1 MSQLSV
7 QQLFEERRDK
17 LQLTWVGGHNG
28 ASRALNNDALNRPGV
43 GLVGHMNLVH
53 PILIQAIGE
62 TDLAYLSSQ
71 SVDARTDSLK
81 RLCNSETV
89 SIFICDGMDAPGYL
103 IEACDQFNTPLF
115 LSQKKTRAFVNLLR
129 PYLQREL
136 SEVTT
141 KHGVFLDVLGF
152 GIMITGNSQIGKSE
166 LALELISRGAGLVAD
181 DAVELFQL
189 GPETIQGRCPTI
201 LRDFLEVRGIGVL
214 NIKAIFGETAVRP
227 RKTLRLI
234 VHLERPT
241 EEYFRG
247 LDRLQTK
254 SSTTTIL
261 GIEIPTVTLA
271 VVAGRNLAVLVEAAV
286 RHYILQTRGYDS
298 TKDFLDRHEAAMRE
312 QLDSGASV
320 PVAAKSLLGASVLGG
335 AAAIMPIAP
344 IFDESGM
351 FRAYDSEG

>member
-1 MSQLSV
+1 MPQLSV
-7 QQLFEERRDK
+7 QQLFEDRRDK
-17 LQLTWVGGHNG
+17 LQLTWVSGHHG
-28 ASRALNNDALNRPGV
+28 ASRILPTDALNRPGV
-43 GLVGHMNLVH
+43 GLVGHLNLIH
-53 PILIQAIGE
+53 PILIQALGITDIDYLDGLDAETLQASLTALCTGE
-62 TDLAYLSSQ
+62 TLAVFL
-71 SVDARTDSLK
+71 
-81 RLCNSETV
+81 
-89 SIFICDGMDAPGYL
+89 CDGIDAPGYL
-103 IEACDQFNTPLF
+103 QTACDQYAMPLF
-115 LSQKKTRAFVNLLR
+115 LSQKKGRVFVNLLR

-141 KHGVFLDVLGF
+141 IHGVFLDVLGF
-152 GIMITGNSQIGKSE
+152 GILITGNSQIGKSE

-181 DAVELFQL
+181 DAVELFQI
-189 GPETIQGRCPTI
+189 GPETIQGRCPAL

-241 EEYFRG
+241 AEYFRG

-261 GIEIPTVTLA
+261 GVEIPTVTLA

-298 TKDFLDRHEAAMRE
+298 TKDFLDRHEVAMKE
-312 QLDSGASV
+312 QSEAQSGAGDVSSNHN
-320 PVAAKSLLGASVLGG
+320 PGTGNAALGETG
-335 AAAIMPIAP
+335 I
-344 IFDESGM
+344 
-351 FRAYDSEG
+351 FRALDVD